1 MIAAIYARK
10 SQGGSRRMTKDE
22 AIGFHGDMEALFA
35 RGPGGIDDEA
45 RHQLQ
50 PSLSGRPSSGS
61 MGADAEEIR
70 DVQLRMG
77 RVWR

>member
-10 SQGGSRRMTKDE
+10 SIARRFDE
-22 AIGFHGDMEALFA
+22 RIHEW
-35 RGPGGIDDEA
+35 E
-45 RHQLQ
+45 
-50 PSLSGRPSSGS
+50 LSCAFL
-61 MGADAEEIR
+61 GASPEEIK